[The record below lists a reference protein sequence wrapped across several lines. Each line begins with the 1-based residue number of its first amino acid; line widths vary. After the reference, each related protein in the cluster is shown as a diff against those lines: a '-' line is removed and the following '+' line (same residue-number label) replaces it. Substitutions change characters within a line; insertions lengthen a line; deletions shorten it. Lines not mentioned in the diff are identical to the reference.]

1 MTFPFQGPKT
11 RINNVWIIFI
21 DPLILGYRFFLN
33 FILFSPQS
41 LGSFFSICLF
51 LPFLQVPSWL
61 PRNCSVETVHLVPHA
76 ASLCIPGLSPPPVG
90 PPQTASGPL
99 LPSGVSLL
107 AGMTSLANLLAS
119 VIKSQLLRFMRS
131 DACRRENTYSS

>member
-33 FILFSPQS
+33 FILFSPQG

-99 LPSGVSLL
+99 LPSGGQPLGRNDKPCKSF
-107 AGMTSLANLLAS
+107 GFCNKIS
-119 VIKSQLLRFMRS
+119 VAEIYEVRCM
-131 DACRRENTYSS
+131 